1 MSLFARLV
9 DADQLN
15 HPPMLFNISVDNNS
29 LTDVL
34 FEIIATTAN
43 TMEV

>member
-1 MSLFARLV
+1 MI

-15 HPPMLFNISVDNNS
+15 HPPILFNISADNNS
-29 LTDVL
+29 LTEVL

-43 TMEV
+43 TIEV